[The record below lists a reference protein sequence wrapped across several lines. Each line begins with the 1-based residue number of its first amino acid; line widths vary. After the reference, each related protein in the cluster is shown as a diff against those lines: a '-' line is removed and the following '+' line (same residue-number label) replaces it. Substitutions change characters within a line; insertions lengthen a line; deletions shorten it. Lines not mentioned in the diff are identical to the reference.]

1 MSQPSTETKQLT
13 DLIHRIEMII
23 NDNLNQHLDEH
34 EIKYLFNGTFDVK
47 LLLLLLVL
55 LAAVG
60 FALPRRSA
68 GWEWRVDP

>member
-1 MSQPSTETKQLT
+1 
-13 DLIHRIEMII
+13 MII

-55 LAAVG
+55 LVLLAAVG

-68 GWEWRVDP
+68 G